1 MAITRQDE
9 TELLTAL
16 HEGPMETP
24 PWQTFLER
32 LQRRTGAN
40 HAAMMFRRGEG
51 PLAID
56 GISAGQW
63 ARGDLKPSPLDPA
76 LLASLRPNRVYSS
89 AELPGFAD
97 TLPPYGRILRVS
109 APGGYESWLTIA
121 RDQAD
126 FGSGDGALLA
136 ALAPHLVI
144 ALRVFATIEKERLR
158 AGISGDAMRRLN
170 FGWITLDASGAII
183 DLDAQAERLLHLST
197 AMRRTAPG
205 QLRLSSQKAERA
217 LKDMVRDL
225 AAGHPVRSRAIHLSD
240 EPWLDMLVTLPP
252 DRQVSRTG
260 APMLVAYVH
269 GDEHSTTER
278 QDQLMALFGLS
289 RNEARLALSLSRGR
303 SIAQSAK
310 DLGLTLETT
319 RLYSKRIYAKTGTSG
334 QADLVRLILASIVAL
349 V

>member
-24 PWQTFLER
+24 PWTTFLER
-32 LQRRTGAN
+32 LRRRIGAD
-40 HAAMMFRRGEG
+40 HAGMAFHRGND
-51 PLAID
+51 P
-56 GISAGQW
+56 
-63 ARGDLKPSPLDPA
+63 PA
-76 LLASLRPNRVYSS
+76 LSEAAGRSEPLRIEGFNSGEPVPGRLLRPGRVHSLGEFRD
-89 AELPGFAD
+89 AAA
-97 TLPPYGRILRVS
+97 PYTRIMRVEE
-109 APGGYESWLTIA
+109 PGGYDARLLIA
-121 RDQAD
+121 RKETD
-126 FGSGDGALLA
+126 FGASDGALLA
-136 ALAPHLVI
+136 ALAPHLAI
-144 ALRVFATIEKERLR
+144 AIRIFATIEKERLR
-158 AGISGDAMRRLN
+158 AGISNDAMRRLN
-170 FGWITLDASGAII
+170 FGWITLDTSGNIV
-183 DLDAQAERLLHLST
+183 DLDAQAERLLQHST
-197 AMRRTAPG
+197 ALHRTASG
-205 QLRLSSQKAERA
+205 RLRPASMKAEKQ
-217 LKDMVRDL
+217 LGEMVREL
-225 AAGHPVRSRAIHLSD
+225 ASGHSVRSRAIHLSD
-240 EPWLDMLVTLPP
+240 EPWLDMLVTTLP
-252 DRQVSRTG
+252 DRSPSRSG
-260 APMLVAYVH
+260 APLVAYIH